1 MRIPG
6 RRVRR
11 VRLVRTAKYVV
22 AVRVQAVYP
31 EDDAREACYESET
44 VKLLHE
50 VQERAERED
59 LKWLRRRGKVY
70 QAIEA

>member
-11 VRLVRTAKYVV
+11 VRLVRTDKYVV

-31 EDDAREACYESET
+31 EDDPREACFESET
-44 VKLLHE
+44 VNLLR
-50 VQERAERED
+50 QIQDRAERGD